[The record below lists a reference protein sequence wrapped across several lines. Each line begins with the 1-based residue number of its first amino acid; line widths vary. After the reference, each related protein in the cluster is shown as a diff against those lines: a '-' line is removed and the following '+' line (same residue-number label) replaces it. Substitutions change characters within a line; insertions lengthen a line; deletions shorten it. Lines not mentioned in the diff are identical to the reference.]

1 LAPSTASSLA
11 ILLDSVLNDLR
22 TPLAIMKGATTALL
36 DPAVDPTNARARES
50 VHTIADEVDRLTRLV
65 ENLADVI
72 ALESGT
78 LRVRKEWRSLQEV
91 VGAALGRLDERL
103 EARTVAVRIAPDAAM
118 AALDAGLI
126 EQVLVNLLENA
137 LKYTPVGSPIDISAR
152 REVDGVV
159 VEIADAGGGIPD
171 GESEAIFDGL
181 ARDSGLRGAR
191 APRASGAGL
200 GLPICRGIVAAHDGR
215 IWAANRPEGGASF
228 RFLLPGRAPARLM

>member
-1 LAPSTASSLA
+1 VGPPTAPSLAS
-11 ILLDSVLNDLR
+11 LLDSVMNDLR

-36 DPAVDPTNARARES
+36 DPAFDPTTARARES

-65 ENLADVI
+65 ENLADMI

-78 LRVRKEWRSLQEV
+78 LRVRKEWRSVQEV
-91 VGAALGRLDERL
+91 VGAALGRLDEQL
-103 EARTVAVRIAPDAAM
+103 EARMVAVRIAPDASM

-137 LKYTPVGSPIDISAR
+137 LKYTPVGSPIDVSAH

-159 VEIADAGGGIPD
+159 IEIADAGGGIPD
-171 GESEAIFDGL
+171 GEPEAIFDGL
-181 ARDSGLRGAR
+181 ARHSTT
-191 APRASGAGL
+191 GAGL